1 MLLKLENI
9 SFRVGKKTILKD
21 VSFSVRP
28 GELVV
33 ITGPNGSGKST
44 LAKLIAG
51 IEQPSS
57 GQILFEG
64 ADISAKTCTERAREG
79 IAYSF
84 QQPVHFKGL
93 TVGDLLEVAATGQ
106 DSLNGERTRNV
117 ADYLEQVGLE
127 PEKYLNREINASLS
141 GGELKRIEI
150 ASVIARQAKLF
161 IFDEPEAGID
171 IWSFNKLI
179 NVFKSLHRR
188 KPESAF
194 VIISHQKRIMEQAD
208 RIIVIDKGAV
218 ARQGKPDKILPE
230 MEAA

>member
-1 MLLKLENI
+1 MN
-9 SFRVGKKTILKD
+9 
-21 VSFSVRP
+21 
-28 GELVV
+28 
-33 ITGPNGSGKST
+33 
-44 LAKLIAG
+44 
-51 IEQPSS
+51 
-57 GQILFEG
+57 
-64 ADISAKTCTERAREG
+64 
-79 IAYSF
+79 
-84 QQPVHFKGL
+84 
-93 TVGDLLEVAATGQ
+93 
-106 DSLNGERTRNV
+106 
-117 ADYLEQVGLE
+117 
-127 PEKYLNREINASLS
+127 
-141 GGELKRIEI
+141 
-150 ASVIARQAKLF
+150 